1 MIEPSKLHAYVDGE
15 LTDAERQDVEC
26 QLANC
31 QASQAEVASIKGLK
45 AALGQASNVEC
56 EVVWA
61 NCKNRLDTIDR
72 VAKSGNFITK
82 YSWAFVTGVA
92 LFVLIGG
99 GYARHTQAGSVDSSA
114 LAGIFSSSS
123 KPTVERQ
130 ARNANLDQLLKVA
143 NRNLSQVKP
152 IGVTNMMIDGQIA
165 QRIDL
170 EDGQGRMSLIVLP
183 EVTSFDGMAPDKD
196 GKYFRGPIDANNKG
210 VGWRTHRAAL
220 VLVGQRD
227 YNDLE
232 TVAKSNFLLAE

>member
-31 QASQAEVASIKGLK
+31 QASQAEVASIKGIK
-45 AALGQASNVEC
+45 IALGQASNVEC
-56 EVVWA
+56 EDVWA
-61 NCKNRLDTIDR
+61 NCKSRLDTIDR

-123 KPTVERQ
+123 KPTLERQ
-130 ARNANLDQLLKVA
+130 ARNASLDQLLKDA
-143 NRNLSQVKP
+143 SRNLSKVKLV
-152 IGVTNMMIDGQIA
+152 GVTNLMTDGQA
-165 QRIDL
+165 VQRLDL

-183 EVTSFDGMAPDKD
+183 EVTSSKD
-196 GKYFRGPIDANNKG
+196 RSIPKIK
-210 VGWRTHRAAL
+210 
-220 VLVGQRD
+220 VLVGGPMGLR
-227 YNDLE
+227 
-232 TVAKSNFLLAE
+232 SF